1 MGIKQIIRH
10 GLEKVNAVLWLNN
23 RKLRE
28 ENVILRSQIN
38 RLLVERDN
46 LSKQLLLTS
55 RNVES
60 MHDWATRLLERKA

>member
-1 MGIKQIIRH
+1 MGIKQIIRQAMK
-10 GLEKVNAVLWLNN
+10 KVNAVLWLNN
-23 RKLRE
+23 RQLRE
-28 ENVILRSQIN
+28 ENAILRSQIN